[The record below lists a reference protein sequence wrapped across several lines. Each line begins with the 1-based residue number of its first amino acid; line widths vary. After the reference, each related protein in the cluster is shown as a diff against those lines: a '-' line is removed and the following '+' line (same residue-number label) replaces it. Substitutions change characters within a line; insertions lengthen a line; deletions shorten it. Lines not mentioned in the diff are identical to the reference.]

1 MKRNKLALLLLL
13 AALAAACSD
22 SYAPVTVPY
31 VPRGVVD
38 FSAFD
43 KLHYIDFVCDV
54 PDLGVDAG
62 AEARR
67 VFLEELPFVT
77 GKEITRL
84 EPEHW
89 GAILGILQR
98 YRLAVDI
105 RYADSLFFQRVF
117 QAQPR
122 ALFLVGKLKLAVKKM
137 GVIREVRD
145 GEGGRKNV
153 YDTAEKWE
161 MDLQV
166 QFIDGAGPRVA
177 WEQTFSEKGEPAP
190 GATAR
195 FTFNSLLAKLAAKL
209 TTALQ
214 PRKALQ
220 ERYIL
225 QK

>member
-1 MKRNKLALLLLL
+1 MKRSKLVLILLL
-13 AALAAACSD
+13 AALAAACSET
-22 SYAPVTVPY
+22 YAPVIVPFT
-31 VPRGVVD
+31 PRGPVD
-38 FSAFD
+38 FASSD
-43 KLHYIDFVCDV
+43 KIYFIDFVCDV

-67 VFLEELPFVT
+67 VFLEELPFLT
-77 GKEITRL
+77 GKEVVLL

-89 GAILGILQR
+89 PAILGILKR

-105 RYADSLFFQRVF
+105 RYEDSLFFQRVF
-117 QAQPR
+117 QAHPR
-122 ALFLVGKLKLAVKKM
+122 ALFLVGKLKLAVKKL

-153 YDTAEKWE
+153 YDTAERWE

-166 QFIDGAGPRVA
+166 SFIDGSGAKVVWQDA
-177 WEQTFSEKGEPAP
+177 FSEKGEPASN
-190 GATAR
+190 ATAR
-195 FTFNSLLAKLAAKL
+195 FTFSSMLARLAAKL

-214 PRKALQ
+214 PRKAMQ

-225 QK
+225 NR